1 MDIDRVTAHL
11 FLIDPSAVGRLHLHQ
26 SLVAAGFDI
35 TGTASDPSFAWS
47 KLQARW
53 PNVIVLDIEWPRLD
67 ITSFL
72 RRLQAE
78 RPTPVVVCA
87 AHLDPTDPVVQSALA
102 AGASAFA
109 VRRSPTAARAA
120 ARAAAAS
127 GGSGDS
133 DQALVAAVRQAA
145 RTAVS
150 APPGRPHATAP
161 PGPAAP
167 VHPASASLGSSPLS
181 PPVTTALR
189 TSAGRPSSRVV
200 AIGISTGG
208 VQSIEA
214 VLRHLGPENP
224 GIVLVQHM
232 PEKFTASFAARLNN
246 QYALEVLE
254 ARDGDVVH
262 DGRVLIAPG
271 GKQMTLR
278 RQGSQYAVEVRDG
291 PPVNHHRPSVDV
303 LFSSVARCAG
313 RHAVGIIMTGM
324 GADGARGLLEMR
336 EAGAA
341 TAAQD
346 EASCI
351 VFGMPAEAIRLG
363 AAQEVLPLGRIAD
376 WITSTSHR
384 SGRPHGVTT

>member
-1 MDIDRVTAHL
+1 MTAHL

-26 SLVAAGFDI
+26 SLAAAGFEI
-35 TGTASDPSFAWS
+35 TGTATDPGFAWP

-67 ITSFL
+67 ITGFL
-72 RRLQAE
+72 RRLHAE

-87 AHLDPTDPVVQSALA
+87 AHLDATDPVVLSALA
-102 AGASAFA
+102 AGATAFA
-109 VRRSPTAARAA
+109 LRRSPTAARAA
-120 ARAAAAS
+120 ARIAAAS
-127 GGSGDS
+127 GSTGDS

-145 RTAVS
+145 RVS
-150 APPGRPHATAP
+150 VCTPAGRLH
-161 PGPAAP
+161 
-167 VHPASASLGSSPLS
+167 ASASPPHTAAPHTAPAPLGMSMPML
-181 PPVTTALR
+181 PTAASHR

-214 VLRHLGPENP
+214 VLRHLGPETP

-254 ARDGDVVH
+254 ARDGDAVL

-271 GKQMTLR
+271 GKQMSLR
-278 RQGSQYAVEVRDG
+278 RQGGQYAVEVRDG

-313 RHAVGIIMTGM
+313 RQAVGIIMTGM